1 MLPFHLGGERNQLL
15 DRQQAQAASHQGVDT
30 VVKLISTV
38 LRLANVRRGCALGDQ
53 MEYRLINGAR
63 QNLTDDLKIK
73 GKVAIK
79 LRISSLPLGR
89 IRLGLITHGS
99 NSMPS

>member
-1 MLPFHLGGERNQLL
+1 
-15 DRQQAQAASHQGVDT
+15 
-30 VVKLISTV
+30 
-38 LRLANVRRGCALGDQ
+38 